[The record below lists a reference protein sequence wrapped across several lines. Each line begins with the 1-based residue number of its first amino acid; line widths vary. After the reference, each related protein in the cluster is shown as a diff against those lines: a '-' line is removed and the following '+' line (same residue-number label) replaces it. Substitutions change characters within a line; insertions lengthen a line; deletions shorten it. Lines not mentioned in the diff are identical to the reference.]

1 MGKGL
6 PSCPIF
12 LVYPSIFRGRVN
24 PEPEE
29 FEVVGD
35 PLCDARGSA
44 PADGSINTLHLNLL
58 LARILPEKRAT
69 VVAREAA
76 K

>member
-1 MGKGL
+1 MGKRF
-6 PSCPIF
+6 PRCPIF
-12 LVYPSIFRGRVN
+12 LVYPPILQRGIN
-24 PEPEE
+24 PKTEE
-29 FEVVGD
+29 FEVVGH
-35 PLCDARGSA
+35 PLCDAWGSA
-44 PADGSINTLHLNLL
+44 PADGFGRTLHLNLL